1 MTTAEIERLK
11 ELVQEVCEDE
21 KELYAVSLGESL
33 ELERLLRKRMG
44 ELEFGFPICGE
55 DQLTGIVV

>member
-1 MTTAEIERLK
+1 MRPAEIERMK

-21 KELYAVSLGESL
+21 RGFYALPIDESL
-33 ELERLLRKRMG
+33 ELERLLRKKIG

-55 DQLTGIVV
+55 E

>member
-1 MTTAEIERLK
+1 MEPAEIERMK
-11 ELVQEVCEDE
+11 ELVQEVCGDE
-21 KELYAVSLGESL
+21 RNFYALPIDESL

-55 DQLTGIVV
+55 E